1 MLALRTVTYC
11 TENEET
17 PATGNRRLAQGAQSR
32 TKLIA
37 AARALFERD
46 GYAATST
53 EALLVATGLT
63 RGALYYHFRDK
74 KDLFVAVCEAVHAEL
89 SAAIDA
95 ASDARTSLPD
105 QLLAGALA
113 WIDAVSHPGPRQ
125 VLLIDGPSVLGA
137 QAWAELDGRHG
148 YQQLH
153 EVVADILAPAGL
165 PELEVDACASALNG
179 AINELARWLARHPAE
194 AHPDARSAAIAALQR
209 MCASVLPAAGDSGN
223 GA

>member
-1 MLALRTVTYC
+1 MSTGKSISNSA
-11 TENEET
+11 
-17 PATGNRRLAQGAQSR
+17 AGNRRLEQGAQSR

-37 AARALFERD
+37 AARALFEQD

-63 RGALYYHFRDK
+63 RGALYHHFRDK

-89 SAAIDA
+89 SAAIDGA
-95 ASDARTSLPD
+95 ADGQADPAD
-105 QLLAGALA
+105 QLMAGALA

-153 EVVADILAPAGL
+153 SVVAEILAPAGL
-165 PELEVDACASALNG
+165 APLEVDACASALNG
-179 AINELARWLARHPAE
+179 AINELARWLARHPADL
-194 AHPDARSAAIAALQR
+194 HPGARAAAIAALQR
-209 MCASVLPAAGDSGN
+209 VCASVLPPAKMRGK

>member
-1 MLALRTVTYC
+1 MSTGKSIP
-11 TENEET
+11 T
-17 PATGNRRLAQGAQSR
+17 PAAGNRRLEQGAQSR

-37 AARALFERD
+37 AARALFEQD

-63 RGALYYHFRDK
+63 RGALYHHFRDK

-89 SAAIDA
+89 SAAIDGA
-95 ASDARTSLPD
+95 TDGQADPAD
-105 QLLAGALA
+105 QLMAGALA

-153 EVVADILAPAGL
+153 AVVTEILAPTGL
-165 PELEVDACASALNG
+165 SALEVDACASALNG
-179 AINELARWLARHPAE
+179 AINELARWLARHPAGE
-194 AHPDARSAAIAALQR
+194 HPGARAAAVAALQR
-209 MCASVLPAAGDSGN
+209 VCASVLPPAARAKK

>member
-1 MLALRTVTYC
+1 MSTGKSIS
-11 TENEET
+11 N
-17 PATGNRRLAQGAQSR
+17 PAAGNRRLEQGAQSR

-63 RGALYYHFRDK
+63 RGALYHHFRDK

-89 SAAIDA
+89 SAAIDGA
-95 ASDARTSLPD
+95 ADGQADPAD
-105 QLLAGALA
+105 QLMAGALA

-153 EVVADILAPAGL
+153 SVVAEILAPAGL
-165 PELEVDACASALNG
+165 APLEVDACASALNG
-179 AINELARWLARHPAE
+179 AINELARWLARHTAE
-194 AHPDARSAAIAALQR
+194 VYPDARNAAIAALR
-209 MCASVLPAAGDSGN
+209 RVCASVLPPAARAKK

>member
-1 MLALRTVTYC
+1 MSTGKSIPS
-11 TENEET
+11 
-17 PATGNRRLAQGAQSR
+17 PAAGNRRLEQGAQSR

-53 EALLVATGLT
+53 EALLAATGLT
-63 RGALYYHFRDK
+63 RGALYHHFRDK

-89 SAAIDA
+89 SAAIDGA
-95 ASDARTSLPD
+95 ADAEATPPD
-105 QLLAGALA
+105 QLVAGALA
-113 WIDAVSHPGPRQ
+113 WIDAVSRPGPRQ

-153 EVVADILAPAGL
+153 AVVAEILAPAGL
-165 PELEVDACASALNG
+165 ALLEVDACASALNG
-179 AINELARWLARHPAE
+179 AINELARWLARHPADE
-194 AHPDARSAAIAALQR
+194 HPGARDAAIAALQR
-209 MCASVLPAAGDSGN
+209 VCVSVLPAEGKAGR

>member
-1 MLALRTVTYC
+1 MSTGKSIPS
-11 TENEET
+11 
-17 PATGNRRLAQGAQSR
+17 PAAGNRRLEQGAQSR

-37 AARALFERD
+37 AARALFEQD

-63 RGALYYHFRDK
+63 RGALYHHFRDK

-95 ASDARTSLPD
+95 AADAQASLPD

-153 EVVADILAPAGL
+153 AVVAEILAPAGL
-165 PELEVDACASALNG
+165 PALEVDACASALNG
-179 AINELARWLARHPAE
+179 AINELARWLARHPAD
-194 AHPDARSAAIAALQR
+194 AHPGARAAAIAALQR
-209 MCASVLPAAGDSGN
+209 ACASVLPGAG
-223 GA
+223 A

>member
-1 MLALRTVTYC
+1 MS
-11 TENEET
+11 TEKSISGP
-17 PATGNRRLAQGAQSR
+17 PAGNRRLEQGAQSR

-37 AARALFERD
+37 AARALFEQG

-63 RGALYYHFRDK
+63 RGALYHHFRDK

-95 ASDARTSLPD
+95 AADDKAPLPD

-153 EVVADILAPAGL
+153 AVVAQILAPAGL
-165 PELEVDACASALNG
+165 PALEVDACASALNG
-179 AINELARWLARHPAE
+179 AINELARWLARHPSD
-194 AHPDARSAAIAALQR
+194 AHPSARAAAIAALQR
-209 MCASVLPAAGDSGN
+209 VCASVLP

>member
-1 MLALRTVTYC
+1 MSTGKSIS
-11 TENEET
+11 N
-17 PATGNRRLAQGAQSR
+17 PAAGNRRLEQGAQSR

-63 RGALYYHFRDK
+63 RGALYHHFRDK

-89 SAAIDA
+89 SGAIDGA
-95 ASDARTSLPD
+95 ADGQADPAD
-105 QLLAGALA
+105 QLMAGALA

-137 QAWAELDGRHG
+137 QAWAELDARHG

-153 EVVADILAPAGL
+153 AVVAEILAPAGL
-165 PELEVDACASALNG
+165 APLEVDACASALNG
-179 AINELARWLARHPAE
+179 AINELARWLARHPADL
-194 AHPDARSAAIAALQR
+194 HPGARAAAIAALQR
-209 MCASVLPAAGDSGN
+209 VCASVLPPAKMRGK

>member
-1 MLALRTVTYC
+1 MS
-11 TENEET
+11 TEKSIS
-17 PATGNRRLAQGAQSR
+17 PAPVGNRRLEQGAQSR
-32 TKLIA
+32 TRLIA
-37 AARALFERD
+37 AARALFEKD
-46 GYAATST
+46 GYATTST

-63 RGALYYHFRDK
+63 RGALYHHFRDK

-89 SAAIDA
+89 SAAIDGA
-95 ASDARTSLPD
+95 ANGQAAPSD

-153 EVVADILAPAGL
+153 AVVAEILAPAGL
-165 PELEVDACASALNG
+165 AHLEVDACASALNG
-179 AINELARWLARHPAE
+179 AINELARWLARHPADE
-194 AHPDARSAAIAALQR
+194 HPGARAAAIAALQR
-209 MCASVLPAAGDSGN
+209 VCASVLPSPAKREK

>member
-1 MLALRTVTYC
+1 MSTGKSISG
-11 TENEET
+11 
-17 PATGNRRLAQGAQSR
+17 PAAGNRRLEQGAQSR

-37 AARALFERD
+37 AARTLFEQG

-63 RGALYYHFRDK
+63 RGALYHHFRDK

-95 ASDARTSLPD
+95 AADAQASLPD

-153 EVVADILAPAGL
+153 AVVAEILAPAGL
-165 PELEVDACASALNG
+165 PALEVDACASALNG
-179 AINELARWLARHPAE
+179 AINELARWLARHPAD
-194 AHPDARSAAIAALQR
+194 AHPGARAAAIAALQR
-209 MCASVLPAAGDSGN
+209 VCASVLP

>member
-1 MLALRTVTYC
+1 MSIGKSSSR
-11 TENEET
+11 
-17 PATGNRRLAQGAQSR
+17 PAAGNRRLEKGAQSR
-32 TKLIA
+32 TRLIA

-46 GYAATST
+46 GYATTST
-53 EALLVATGLT
+53 EALLAATGLT
-63 RGALYYHFRDK
+63 RGALYHHFRDK

-89 SAAIDA
+89 SAAIDGA
-95 ASDARTSLPD
+95 TDGQADPAD
-105 QLLAGALA
+105 QLMAGALA

-137 QAWAELDGRHG
+137 QAWAELDARHG

-153 EVVADILAPAGL
+153 AVVTEILAPAGL
-165 PELEVDACASALNG
+165 SALEVDACASALNG

-194 AHPDARSAAIAALQR
+194 VYPGARDASISALQR
-209 MCASVLPAAGDSGN
+209 VCASVLPPAARAKK

>member
-1 MLALRTVTYC
+1 MSTGKSISTLSV
-11 TENEET
+11 
-17 PATGNRRLAQGAQSR
+17 GNRRLEQGAQSR
-32 TKLIA
+32 TRLIA

-63 RGALYYHFRDK
+63 RGALYHHFRDK
-74 KDLFVAVCEAVHAEL
+74 KDLFVAVCEAVHVDL

-95 ASDARTSLPD
+95 AADGQAVPAG
-105 QLLAGALA
+105 QLVAGALA

-148 YQQLH
+148 YRQLH
-153 EVVADILAPAGL
+153 AVVAEILVPAGL
-165 PELEVDACASALNG
+165 APLEVDACASALNG
-179 AINELARWLARHPAE
+179 AINELARWLARHPADE
-194 AHPDARSAAIAALQR
+194 YPGARDAAIAALQR
-209 MCASVLPAAGDSGN
+209 VCASVLRPAEKRGK